1 MHRMTEAQRAFL
13 SAHRVAHLA
22 TSTLNGE
29 PHVVPVCFAGD
40 GEELFI
46 VVDTKPKKV
55 PPFRLKRLLNIRE
68 NPSVAL
74 LVDTY
79 SEDWSRLG
87 YLLIYGSAEIVDD
100 AEEHGKALRLLRE
113 KYPQY
118 RSMPLEDRP
127 VIKIR
132 TERVISWGAVE

>member
-1 MHRMTEAQRAFL
+1 MLWMTEAQRAFL

-22 TSTLNGE
+22 TSTLKGE
-29 PHVVPVCFAGD
+29 PHVVPVCFVLD
-40 GEELFI
+40 GEALF
-46 VVDTKPKKV
+46 VVIDTKPKKV
-55 PPFRLKRLLNIRE
+55 PPLQLKRLRNVQE
-68 NPSVAL
+68 NPQVAV

-79 SEDWSRLG
+79 SEDWTRLG